1 MSISINTVF
10 FQGKIKW
17 LKYFKIFTYFSYAK
31 YFTLKIFAF
40 ILAKLNGKFI
50 KKDCTDHIMT
60 QHTHL
65 IKFVKQLIQVRLLAF
80 KTQAKLPKDYCNCLK
95 PD

>member
-1 MSISINTVF
+1 MVNNT
-10 FQGKIKW
+10 
-17 LKYFKIFTYFSYAK
+17 LKFLHIFSYAK

-50 KKDCTDHIMT
+50 NKDCTEHITT

-65 IKFVKQLIQVRLLAF
+65 IKFVKQLIQVRLLTF
-80 KTQAKLPKDYCNCLK
+80 KTQAKLPKDYCNCSK
-95 PD
+95 TD